1 MWKSVRHLGLSAAI
15 AVLAVLALP
24 ALAGTVLA
32 EDLLAEEMAAPA
44 ADAADAAPEGPVLDC
59 AGEPVSGS
67 GPGFSSSRDDSEDAA
82 REAWLEKAKAIYPEA
97 TWQTAKDAGVAC
109 AVQGLY
115 SKCFAQGIPC
125 RPQAEGGGVDA
136 GSAAAAPEADAPAA
150 E

>member
-1 MWKSVRHLGLSAAI
+1 MGREFVVMWKSVRHLGLSAAI
-15 AVLAVLALP
+15 AVLAVLAVLAIP
-24 ALAGTVLA
+24 ALAGTEL
-32 EDLLAEEMAAPA
+32 AAP
-44 ADAADAAPEGPVLDC
+44 AADAAPEGPALDC
-59 AGEPVSGS
+59 ATEPVSGS